1 MFEKHCDYAELA
13 AKQGPG
19 NLGYPVC
26 NTAGGRIGVYIC
38 VARWL
43 GRKQATDAKSS
54 WSAN

>member
-1 MFEKHCDYAELA
+1 MFEKHRDYAELA

-43 GRKQATDAKSS
+43 GTK
-54 WSAN
+54 